1 MKRHETVDDYI
12 SGNTLWPGELR
23 QIREILL
30 STGLTEEVKWGAPCY
45 THEGKN
51 IVGVGEFKSYFG
63 LWFFKGAAL
72 KDEQGVLIN
81 AQPGKTKDLRQ
92 WRMTSAGDI
101 KPAAIKRYV
110 KEAMRL

>member
-1 MKRHETVDDYI
+1 MKRFKTVDNYI
-12 SGNTLWPGELR
+12 SNNTLWPDELR
-23 QIREILL
+23 RLREILL

-51 IVGVGEFKSYFG
+51 IVGIGAFKSYFG

-81 AQPGKTKDLRQ
+81 GQPGKTKDLRQ
-92 WRMTSAGDI
+92 WRMTSPGDI
-101 KPAAIKRYV
+101 KPSVIKRYV
-110 KEAMRL
+110 KEAMRP